1 MLHSPAA
8 SPPHGNPLVLPS
20 RPGGLPAGLPAAVR
34 AVPGILALVVALTAA
49 RAYASLRLGFQAFEA
64 RLRGPEQAALS
75 PAPISAVFT
84 PGVLAWAPKI
94 TAWAREFALDPNLVA
109 TVMQIESC
117 GAVGAISPSGAMGLF
132 QVMPFHFEGQEDPY
146 DPETNARRG
155 LSYLSAALRLA
166 QGRVD
171 LALAGYNG
179 GHSAISLP
187 PAEWPSETQR
197 YVYWGSGILA
207 DIDAGRVPSPRLE
220 EWQRA
225 GGGQLCAQTPAL
237 ALAAP

>member
-1 MLHSPAA
+1 
-8 SPPHGNPLVLPS
+8 
-20 RPGGLPAGLPAAVR
+20 LPAGLPAAVR
-34 AVPGILALVVALTAA
+34 AVPGILGLVVAFTAA
-49 RAYASLRLGFQAFEA
+49 RAYTSLRLGFRAYEA
-64 RLRGPEQAALS
+64 QLRGSER
-75 PAPISAVFT
+75 PASSASISAVFT

-94 TAWAREFALDPNLVA
+94 AAWGREFAIDPNLVA

-117 GAVGAISPSGAMGLF
+117 GAVGATSPSGAMGLF

-166 QGRVD
+166 RGRVD

-207 DIDAGRVPSPRLE
+207 DIDAGRLPSPRLE

-225 GGGQLCAQTPAL
+225 GGGRLCAEAPAL
-237 ALAAP
+237 AFAAP

>member
-1 MLHSPAA
+1 M
-8 SPPHGNPLVLPS
+8 
-20 RPGGLPAGLPAAVR
+20 PAGLPAAVR
-34 AVPGILALVVALTAA
+34 AVPGVLGLIVALTAA
-49 RAYASLRLGFQAFEA
+49 RAYGSLRVGFQAFED
-64 RLRGPEQAALS
+64 RLRGLERWPVSSAS
-75 PAPISAVFT
+75 ISAAFT
-84 PGVLAWAPKI
+84 PGVLAWAPQI
-94 TAWAREFALDPNLVA
+94 TAWAHEFDLDPDLVA

-117 GAVGAISPSGAMGLF
+117 GAVGATSPSGAMGLF
-132 QVMPFHFEGQEDPY
+132 QVMPYHFEGEEDPY

-187 PAEWPSETQR
+187 LAEWPSETQR

-207 DIDAGRVPSPRLE
+207 DIDAGRVPSPRLA

-225 GGGQLCAQTPAL
+225 GGARLCAESPAL